1 MGIPAK
7 LLAEDEEVIFH
18 VRTHW
23 KALAGPAL
31 VLIVTAALV
40 AFLYVVIPESDFQQW
55 LRLGVIA
62 AGVLVFFGAV
72 LFPFL
77 SWFCATY
84 TVTNRRIITR
94 RGVITRTGRD
104 IPLSRVND
112 VSHERDLLDRLLGC
126 GTLII
131 WSAGEQGKVV
141 LYDVPRVQT
150 IRAQIA
156 QMLYAPDDNDE
167 PDRR

>member
-7 LLAEDEEVIFH
+7 LLTEDEEIIVH

-23 KALAGPAL
+23 KALAAPAL
-31 VLIVTAALV
+31 VLILTAAVV
-40 AFLYVVIPESDFQQW
+40 AFLYVMAPEGDFQQW
-55 LRLGVIA
+55 LRIAILG

-72 LFPFL
+72 LWPFL
-77 SWFCATY
+77 SWFSTTY

-94 RGVITRTGRD
+94 TGVITRTGRD
-104 IPLSRVND
+104 IPLTRVND
-112 VSHERDLLDRLLGC
+112 VSHERGLIDRILRC

-141 LYDVPRVQT
+141 LDDVPRVQT

-156 QMLYAPDDNDE
+156 QMLYARDDTGE
-167 PDRR
+167 RGPQ